1 MTETPSSA
9 QPTKKPSEEESIH
22 TKTPETRVIHRLT
35 QDCRELK
42 LELCFATLF
51 CYLFPF
57 STSKENKENKEYISR
72 RHQQPSNEDSVKY
85 ARLLIN
91 RLPCPPSKQKRTS
104 RLWLCTTRR
113 RHASETQLPIS
124 HRISSICCPRKK
136 KNHSPVLVFG
146 AKTKQM

>member
-51 CYLFPF
+51 CYPFPF
-57 STSKENKENKEYISR
+57 STSKENVSR
-72 RHQQPSNEDSVKY
+72 RHHHPSNEDSVKY
-85 ARLLIN
+85 TRLLIN

-104 RLWLCTTRR
+104 RLCLCTTRR

-124 HRISSICCPRKK
+124 HRISSRCCPRKK